1 MEKSTRRTILTCE
14 NCGTEIPEGASFCA
28 RCGSPLSVA
37 QIGPV
42 YVPAAPPSA
51 EEIPGPQGF
60 ALPQA
65 RPTYAGFWL
74 RAIASLIDRFIL
86 SLLFGLIASFRPAM
100 FLIFPDP
107 KNQLLP
113 PATFQEFLLSIPR
126 PTSEGFLVLLM
137 ITWIYYASFEA
148 SSWQATPGKRV
159 LRLYVT
165 DLFGR
170 QVTFSRATI
179 HNIGGLHPCGI
190 HREKAGVARYHRP
203 LSCAQ
208 AALAADCR
216 AQWGAEIILYLL
228 A

>member
-42 YVPAAPPSA
+42 YVPPAPPSA

-60 ALPQA
+60 ALPQV

-107 KNQLLP
+107 KIQLLP
-113 PATFQEFLLSIPR
+113 PATLQEFLLSIPR

-179 HNIGGLHPCGI
+179 HNIGRMVSEMTFLVGYIPAGFTEKKQALHDI
-190 HREKAGVARYHRP
+190 IARCLVLRRP
-203 LSCAQ
+203 
-208 AALAADCR
+208 
-216 AQWGAEIILYLL
+216 
-228 A
+228 